1 MKEIYTKNPN
11 FKGLIK
17 YKAFEDQN
25 YEKPYLKYSPYI
37 IPEKKRELYGEGA
50 DYLKKAKS
58 TYVVSRPA
66 FDSYV
71 SWPAYNNSYVSWPAF
86 NSKDF
91 YQDSMERYYNSFP
104 FKKGIGSKSYKDLF
118 NKDNVKTFKDSYYY
132 SKNKFKNKAGK
143 DNYNNFADVA
153 NHVENENPIIYKDDS
168 FKLPKNIYQAKD
180 GSFYY
185 HPNSNPFKKETV
197 DWSFF
202 TQEYDGST
210 QYHKNKYF
218 VKVPPGVRTKNVPNS
233 FQDQK
238 MEEKPTVKKYYGDNY
253 NPKKPFS
260 KKNYLGI
267 LKSDELPKLCHQQ
280 FYKKGPQIFEE
291 KNSFLKY

>member
-1 MKEIYTKNPN
+1 MKETYIKNPN

-17 YKAFEDQN
+17 YKAFEDQD
-25 YEKPYLKYSPYI
+25 YEIPYLKYSPYI
-37 IPEKKRELYGEGA
+37 IPEKKRELYREEA
-50 DYLKKAKS
+50 DYLKKAKP
-58 TYVVSRPA
+58 TY
-66 FDSYV
+66 DS
-71 SWPAYNNSYVSWPAF
+71 WTAF
-86 NSKDF
+86 NNKDF

-104 FKKGIGSKSYKDLF
+104 FKKGIGSKSYKDVY

-132 SKNKFKNKAGK
+132 SKNKFQNKAGK
-143 DNYNNFADVA
+143 DNYYNFADVA

-202 TQEYDGST
+202 TQEYDGSM

-218 VKVPPGVRTKNVPNS
+218 VKVPPGVRTENVPYS

-238 MEEKPTVKKYYGDNY
+238 MEKKPTVKKYYGDNY

-260 KKNYLGI
+260 KKHYLGI

>member
-1 MKEIYTKNPN
+1 
-11 FKGLIK
+11 
-17 YKAFEDQN
+17 
-25 YEKPYLKYSPYI
+25 
-37 IPEKKRELYGEGA
+37 
-50 DYLKKAKS
+50 
-58 TYVVSRPA
+58 
-66 FDSYV
+66 
-71 SWPAYNNSYVSWPAF
+71 
-86 NSKDF
+86 
-91 YQDSMERYYNSFP
+91 MERYYNSFP
-104 FKKGIGSKSYKDLF
+104 FKKGVGNKSYKDVY

-143 DNYNNFADVA
+143 DNYYNFADVA
-153 NHVENENPIIYKDDS
+153 NHVENVNPIIYKDDS

-202 TQEYDGST
+202 TKEYDGSM

-218 VKVPPGVRTKNVPNS
+218 VKVPPGVRTANVPNS

-267 LKSDELPKLCHQQ
+267 LKSDKLPKLCHQQYYGDDYNPKKPYYGDDYNPKKPFSKKNYLGILKSDELPKLYHQQ